1 MNDNITQPQQS
12 TGNQDIQPG
21 ATTGQKK
28 VEIYST
34 PSCHFCDLA
43 KAFFKENGVS
53 YAEHN
58 VALDL
63 EKRKEMVSMTGQMG
77 VPVVVIGDDVMVGF
91 QEDKFKELLGINA

>member
-1 MNDNITQPQQS
+1 MQDNTPQPTES
-12 TGNQDIQPG
+12 
-21 ATTGQKK
+21 KK

-34 PSCHFCDLA
+34 PTCHFCDLA

-53 YAEHN
+53 YTEHN

-63 EKRKEMVSMTGQMG
+63 EKRKEMVAMTGQLG

-91 QEDKFKELLGINA
+91 QEDKFRELLGMSGNQTGQASGMCA